1 MTRKAAREQLFKLIF
16 EAEMK
21 ETALKEIFDSFM
33 QRVAE
38 DELDLSNSSVE
49 FIKKYCLG
57 IDEHSEEL
65 LNKINNTM
73 EGWSFERIGNVEKA
87 LLKGAVYELS
97 YEDTPKEIVI
107 NETIELAKKYGD
119 SKSYEFLNGVLAKF
133 V

>member
-33 QRVAE
+33 QRIAE

-97 YEDTPKEIVI
+97 YEDTPKEIII

>member
-16 EAEMK
+16 EAEVK
-21 ETALKEIFDSFM
+21 ETALKDIFDSFM
-33 QRVAE
+33 QRVVE
-38 DELDLSNSSVE
+38 DELEISNSSME

-57 IDEHSEEL
+57 IDEHSEEI

-73 EGWSFERIGNVEKA
+73 EGWSFDRIGNVEKA

-119 SKSYEFLNGVLAKF
+119 AKSFEFLNGVLAKF

>member
-21 ETALKEIFDSFM
+21 ETALKDIFDSFM
-33 QRVAE
+33 QRVVE
-38 DELDLSNSSVE
+38 DELEISNSSME

-57 IDEHSEEL
+57 IDEHSEEI

-73 EGWSFERIGNVEKA
+73 EGWSFDRIGNVEKA

-119 SKSYEFLNGVLAKF
+119 AKSFEFLNGVLAKF

>member
-21 ETALKEIFDSFM
+21 ETALKDIFDSFM
-33 QRVAE
+33 QRVVE
-38 DELDLSNSSVE
+38 DELEISNSSME

-57 IDEHSEEL
+57 IDEYSEEI

-73 EGWSFERIGNVEKA
+73 EGWSFDRIGNVEKA

-119 SKSYEFLNGVLAKF
+119 TKSFEFLNGVLAKF

>member
-21 ETALKEIFDSFM
+21 ETALKEVFDSFM
-33 QRVAE
+33 QRIAE

>member
-21 ETALKEIFDSFM
+21 ETALKDIFDSFM
-33 QRVAE
+33 QRVVE
-38 DELDLSNSSVE
+38 DELEISNSSME

-57 IDEHSEEL
+57 IDEHSEEI

-73 EGWSFERIGNVEKA
+73 EGWSFDRIGNVEKA

-97 YEDTPKEIVI
+97 YEGTPKEIVI

-119 SKSYEFLNGVLAKF
+119 TKSFEFLNGVLAKF

>member
-21 ETALKEIFDSFM
+21 ETALKDIFDSFM
-33 QRVAE
+33 QRVVE
-38 DELDLSNSSVE
+38 DELEISNSSME

-57 IDEHSEEL
+57 IDEHSEEIL
-65 LNKINNTM
+65 SKINNTM
-73 EGWSFERIGNVEKA
+73 EGWSFDRIGNVEKT

-119 SKSYEFLNGVLAKF
+119 TKSFEFLNGVLAKF

>member
-16 EAEMK
+16 EAQIK
-21 ETALKEIFDSFM
+21 ETTLKGVFDSFM

-38 DELDLSNSSVE
+38 DELDLSNNSIE

-57 IDEHSEEL
+57 IDGHSEEL

>member
-21 ETALKEIFDSFM
+21 ETALKEVFDSFM

-38 DELDLSNSSVE
+38 DELELSNSSME

>member
-21 ETALKEIFDSFM
+21 ETALKDIFDSFM
-33 QRVAE
+33 QRVVE
-38 DELDLSNSSVE
+38 DELEISNSSME

-57 IDEHSEEL
+57 IDEHSEEI

-73 EGWSFERIGNVEKA
+73 EDWSFDRIGNVEKA

-119 SKSYEFLNGVLAKF
+119 TKSFEFLNGVLAKF

>member
-21 ETALKEIFDSFM
+21 ETALKDIFDSFM
-33 QRVAE
+33 QRVVE
-38 DELDLSNSSVE
+38 DELEISNSSME

-57 IDEHSEEL
+57 IDKHSEEI

-73 EGWSFERIGNVEKA
+73 EGWSFDRIGNVEKA

-119 SKSYEFLNGVLAKF
+119 TKSFEFLNGVLAKF

>member
-21 ETALKEIFDSFM
+21 ETALKDIFDSFM
-33 QRVAE
+33 QRVVE
-38 DELDLSNSSVE
+38 DELEISNSSME

-57 IDEHSEEL
+57 IDEHSEEIL
-65 LNKINNTM
+65 SKINNTM
-73 EGWSFERIGNVEKA
+73 EGWSFDRIGNVEKA

-119 SKSYEFLNGVLAKF
+119 TKSFEFLNGVLAKF

>member
-21 ETALKEIFDSFM
+21 ETALKDIFDSFM
-33 QRVAE
+33 QRVVE
-38 DELDLSNSSVE
+38 DELEISNSSIE

-57 IDEHSEEL
+57 IDEHSEEI

-73 EGWSFERIGNVEKA
+73 EGWSFDRIGNVEKA

-119 SKSYEFLNGVLAKF
+119 TKSFEFLNGVLAKF

>member
-21 ETALKEIFDSFM
+21 ETALKDIFDSFM
-33 QRVAE
+33 QRVVE
-38 DELDLSNSSVE
+38 DELEISNSSME
-49 FIKKYCLG
+49 FIKRYCLG
-57 IDEHSEEL
+57 IDEHSEEIL
-65 LNKINNTM
+65 TKINNTM
-73 EGWSFERIGNVEKA
+73 EGWSFDRIGNVEKA

-119 SKSYEFLNGVLAKF
+119 TKSFEFLNGVLAKF

>member
-38 DELDLSNSSVE
+38 DELELSNSSME